1 MTSCSELLII
11 AHMSKIYNIDEFA
24 KRVGRGK
31 STLRRWD
38 NEGTLIAKRLPSGH
52 RYYDEADVRKVLGIA
67 NKHRRTVVYCRVS
80 SAGQKDDLKS
90 QVSAMEDFCRNA
102 GIPVDE
108 WITEV
113 GGGMNFTRKR
123 FLRLMSAI
131 QAGDVSKLL
140 IAHKDR
146 LVRFGF
152 DYFDY
157 MAKENGCEILVVN
170 QESLSPQQE
179 MVEDLLA
186 IVHTFSCRLYGLR
199 KYKKEIKTEYT
210 EGSEQSAEV
219 KNE

>member
-1 MTSCSELLII
+1 
-11 AHMSKIYNIDEFA
+11 MSKIYNIEEFA

-38 NEGTLIAKRLPSGH
+38 SEGLLIAKRLPSGH
-52 RYYDEADVRKVLGIA
+52 RYYDESDVRTVLGIKA
-67 NKHRRTVVYCRVS
+67 AKRRTVVYCRVS

-90 QVSAMEDFCRNA
+90 QVKAMEDFCTNS
-102 GIPVDE
+102 GTSVDE

-123 FLRLMSAI
+123 FLRLMSSI
-131 QAGDVSKLL
+131 QAGEVSKL
-140 IAHKDR
+140 IVAHKDR

-199 KYKKEIKTEYT
+199 KYKKDIKTEYT
-210 EGSEQSAEV
+210 EGGNTTEEKS
-219 KNE
+219 